1 MRGWT
6 GTIFQKPAGAKC
18 ATEFGECA
26 RAKHALGGV
35 CTSRELS
42 GDLCFFTSSEQSGA
56 GFRTCQ
62 KLRDPRGYTSE
73 VIDSKAPASQL
84 TTTKSTLPYTTNRH
98 SIFTRHTVNLHSQS
112 RMTDSPFTRFP
123 LDPKEQPIL
132 DRLLGLRDQLS
143 VLKSDRTSYIRTQDV
158 LDLYTKLIGEVEKLN
173 ELRTDKR
180 SEQNRVDTVLDDC
193 FQLVSLFFLTIGRNQ
208 EAPAVYSAVS
218 TVKVGNSLYCRA
230 SSHTHPACSG
240 SWTISRKPASTY
252 YKTSNPS
259 NTISEN
265 GAHPSS
271 VAEMYIATL

>member
-1 MRGWT
+1 VCDGVWR
-6 GTIFQKPAGAKC
+6 
-18 ATEFGECA
+18 
-26 RAKHALGGV
+26 V
-35 CTSRELS
+35 CTGQDRSWRKLS
-42 GDLCFFTSSEQSGA
+42 SQGRYHVICASSQAVNEAEPASVIAIASEIRDTCTSVVE
-56 GFRTCQ
+56 F
-62 KLRDPRGYTSE
+62 
-73 VIDSKAPASQL
+73 KAPASQL
-84 TTTKSTLPYTTNRH
+84 TLPKSILPHTTNRYR
-98 SIFTRHTVNLHSQS
+98 IFTRHTVKLHSQS

-180 SEQNRVDTVLDDC
+180 TEQNRVDTVLDDC

-218 TVKVGNSLYCRA
+218 TVKVGNSLYFRA
-230 SSHTHPACSG
+230 SSHTHHACSV
-240 SWTISRKPASTY
+240 SWITSRKPASTY

-259 NTISEN
+259 NTTSEN
-265 GAHPSS
+265 GARLSS
-271 VAEMYIATL
+271 VAGMYIATL